1 MLLTRL
7 SGTEPWCKLERLNGE
22 IGAMNGRLARGFVT
36 AACCLIAAAVPGRPQ
51 DDQPSD
57 ESLRFLQERGRTI
70 ALYLDAVERGAERF
84 RRQSGQSK
92 PPDRT
97 LAIVDRDGWRVL
109 FLRDLALDA
118 APTGPKK
125 GFLLMAETSFSPDAR
140 DVGDLR
146 VMLPPHAALAS
157 VQSYARALGE
167 AETAAAARP
176 DAGLPLEEAVV
187 REKDGTFTVYLT
199 SHARDKDEPA
209 TGEGAPKSVRFGRD
223 FLVRVAASGRQVVS
237 IEPLH
242 SEAANVSLA
251 PRAAGQPTL
260 HTHEKGDLP
269 TPTDV
274 AQILRNPALAPH
286 LVLTPRS
293 MFRIDAEGGV
303 TWLGANP
310 VPAAPKPGAA
320 GGGSP

>member
-1 MLLTRL
+1 MV
-7 SGTEPWCKLERLNGE
+7 
-22 IGAMNGRLARGFVT
+22 GRMGLWLVT
-36 AACCLIAAAVPGRPQ
+36 AACFLVASASPARPQ
-51 DDQPSD
+51 EDHPSD
-57 ESLRFLQERGRTI
+57 ESLRLLQERGRTI
-70 ALYLDAVERGAERF
+70 ALYLDAVDRGAERF

-97 LAIVDRDGWRVL
+97 VAIVDRDGWRVL

-125 GFLLMAETSFSPDAR
+125 GLLLMAETSFSPDAR

-146 VMLPPHAALAS
+146 VMLPPHAATAS

-167 AETAAAARP
+167 AETAVAARP
-176 DAGLPLEEAVV
+176 DAGHPLEEAVV

-199 SHARDKDEPA
+199 SHAKDKDEPPS
-209 TGEGAPKSVRFGRD
+209 GEVPPKSVRFGHD
-223 FLVRVAASGRQVVS
+223 FLVRVAASGRQLIS

-242 SEAANVSLA
+242 TEATAVSLA

-260 HTHEKGDLP
+260 HTHEQGDLP

-274 AQILRNPALAPH
+274 ARIVRNPALAPH

-293 MFRIDAEGGV
+293 MYRIDAEGAV
-303 TWLGANP
+303 TWLGASP
-310 VPAAPKPGAA
+310 VPAAPAAPKPGAA
-320 GGGSP
+320 GGGPP